1 MINTALIAAAALAVT
16 AGAASTASAHM
27 YPNMDNNKGIQQ
39 QMRAQAQGDA
49 YANAAAMAYLNQMRR
64 LRAEGYRGPS
74 LPTGV
79 TNESLQASIRGANE
93 ATQRYIQGSQVNSA
107 RTDRAINR
115 WDYQAVRN
123 CGWVQYT
130 DGSRR
135 YYCS

>member
-1 MINTALIAAAALAVT
+1 MIKTALVAAAVLAAT
-16 AGAASTASAHM
+16 AGAASTASAQM
-27 YPNMDNNKGIQQ
+27 YPNMDMSGMIANQVRLQ
-39 QMRAQAQGDA
+39 RQGDA
-49 YANAAAMAYLNQMRR
+49 FANAAAMAYLNQM
-64 LRAEGYRGPS
+64 LYMRAHGYRGPS

-107 RTDRAINR
+107 RTDRAIAR

-135 YYCS
+135 YYCG